1 MILSLY
7 DFRIAY
13 TCHASVSQRGRII
26 VVKADFQI
34 VVHMSRGSYVT
45 CTMSRGSYVTCT
57 MSRVLCHVVHMSR
70 VLNFVADVPLLRY

>member
-34 VVHMSRGSYVT
+34 VVHMSR
-45 CTMSRGSYVTCT
+45 
-57 MSRVLCHVVHMSR
+57 